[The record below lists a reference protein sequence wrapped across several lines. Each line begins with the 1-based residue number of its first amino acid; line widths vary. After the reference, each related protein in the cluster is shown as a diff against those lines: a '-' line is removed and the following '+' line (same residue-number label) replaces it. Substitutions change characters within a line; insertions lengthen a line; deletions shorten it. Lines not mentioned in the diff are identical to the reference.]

1 MIAFVLGAW
10 RLISAGASTAWR
22 TVKASKPL
30 QYFLIGLATL
40 AALIFGYRRA
50 IKNAKRAGAREER
63 EQIVDKIE
71 KDTKNVIE
79 KIEEAE
85 REVIRE
91 LGPPPVIEERREG
104 EGLESDP
111 FNARQ
116 LERLQERANNDPR
129 NRGNPRSTPR
139 SDV

>member
-1 MIAFVLGAW
+1 MIAFAIGAW
-10 RLISAGASTAWR
+10 RLISAGALTAWR

-30 QYFLIGLATL
+30 TWTLIGLAFL
-40 AALIFGYRRA
+40 AALLFGHRRA

-71 KDTKNVIE
+71 KDTKHAIE

-85 REVIRE
+85 REITRN
-91 LGPPPVIEERREG
+91 LGPPPVFEDKGEG

-111 FNARQ
+111 YNARQ
-116 LERLQERANNDPR
+116 LERLQKRADDDPR

-139 SDV
+139 PDV